1 MHTTLLKHKDEI
13 IDMVNDKIEYIH
25 KCVHD
30 GGHEIL
36 DEEELDELLKC
47 VKILKKLGKIRYL
60 DHEIKM
66 DFIEKGHNPYS
77 GKSGNP
83 GHMAGTADLKTM
95 EAAPH
100 GHAYGTINLTT
111 MPT

>member
-25 KCVHD
+25 KHVHHD
-30 GGHEIL
+30 GGVPIL

-66 DFIEKGHNPYS
+66 DFMEKGHNPYS
-77 GKSGNP
+77 GNP
-83 GHMAGTADLKTM
+83 GHVTGTADMKTM
-95 EAAPH
+95 DAAPH

-111 MPT
+111 MPS